1 MHSLIFLLVFYT
13 LLYAISSFGIA
24 HDLFSLRRTRKLF
37 NSNPFNTPEDR
48 YNDVPLKRRKL
59 KKVFFDP
66 SAKIVKDINGVKR
79 EIKKLEKKIADF
91 EADSIPKDNFSNQ
104 IYLTLR
110 KELMELRKKKNI
122 LLTTPQP
129 QGKWSML

>member
-13 LLYAISSFGIA
+13 LLHAISSFGIA

-48 YNDVPLKRRKL
+48 NNDLPLKRRKL
-59 KKVFFDP
+59 KKVFFGP
-66 SAKIVKDINGVKR
+66 SAQVVKDIDEVKR
-79 EIKKLEKKIADF
+79 ELKKLEKKIAGF

-110 KELMELRKKKNI
+110 KELTELRKNS
-122 LLTTPQP
+122 LN
-129 QGKWSML
+129 